1 MTILHQ
7 LVYNLRIS
15 LNNLL

>member
-1 MTILHQ
+1 MTILYQ